1 MALFMKNLSFVRPLF
16 AAALLV
22 AAPALAAD
30 APKEDAAAAGKLL
43 AALEKSER
51 DAFVADGEAAFQKL
65 TPPQFAAAVAQL
77 GPRLK
82 AGYETLY
89 LGELKQR
96 GYRVTL
102 WKLSFKDGGDDA
114 LATLSMKD
122 GKVGGFWIK

>member
-1 MALFMKNLSFVRPLF
+1 MPLFMKNLSFVRPLF
-16 AAALLV
+16 AAACLA

-30 APKEDAAAAGKLL
+30 APKEDAAASSKLL
-43 AALEKSER
+43 TAVEKADYES
-51 DAFVADGEAAFQKL
+51 FVADGEAAFKRL
-65 TPPQFAAAVAQL
+65 PKPQFEAAVAQL
-77 GPRLK
+77 APRLK
-82 AGYETLY
+82 GGYEAIY
-89 LGELKQR
+89 LGELKQH